1 MAKSKTPES
10 FENAMKQL
18 ELIVNQI
25 ENDDVGLETAL
36 EKYQQGMVLVKFCQ
50 DKLVQIEQ
58 RIKILDEESNSLKE
72 VDFE

>member
-1 MAKSKTPES
+1 MAKSTTPES
-10 FENAMKQL
+10 FENAMEQL
-18 ELIVNQI
+18 ESIVNQI

-58 RIKILDEESNSLKE
+58 KIKILDEESNSLKE